1 MRAKQFAVIGLGRF
15 GTSVATTLLEMGHE
29 VLAIDSDMARV
40 ESVQHRVTHAVV
52 ADATDKE
59 TVVKLG
65 LRNFDAVIVSI
76 GQNVQASVLTT
87 VILNEVEVPYIIAKA
102 QNELHGKMLQKVGV
116 DRVVYPERDIGN
128 RVAHNLIMANVLD
141 YIELS
146 PQVRVLEM
154 AAPEGLT
161 GLSLASANLG
171 AKYSANVIAIKRG
184 ELLIPGPSPEEE
196 IQTGDIMIIIG
207 ETKGLHRFEQM
218 E

>member
-87 VILNEVEVPYIIAKA
+87 VILKEVEVPYIIAKA

-154 AAPEGLT
+154 EAPEALT
-161 GLSLASANLG
+161 GLSLARANLG

-184 ELLIPGPSPEEE
+184 ELLIPGPSSEEE